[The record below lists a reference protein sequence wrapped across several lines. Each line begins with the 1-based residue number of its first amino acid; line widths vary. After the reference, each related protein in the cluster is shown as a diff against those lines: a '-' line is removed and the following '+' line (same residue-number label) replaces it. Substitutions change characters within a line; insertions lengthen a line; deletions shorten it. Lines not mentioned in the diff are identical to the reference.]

1 MRRKCYTKRVER
13 VERCLGKLCMT
24 VVDKPDSSAWL
35 SVWGVNVCRF
45 GFLTLAASKHPKF
58 NITTA
63 LEDTV
68 YENCG
73 GKGTGMMGGPTVV
86 SMQCAASQ
94 GNVVW
99 QSNYAL
105 KAMNGRKRYYCL

>member
-13 VERCLGKLCMT
+13 VERS
-24 VVDKPDSSAWL
+24 VPVDEPDSSAWL

-45 GFLTLAASKHPKF
+45 VFLTLAASKHPKF

-68 YENCG
+68 TKIVEE
-73 GKGTGMMGGPTVV
+73 KGPE
-86 SMQCAASQ
+86 
-94 GNVVW
+94 
-99 QSNYAL
+99 
-105 KAMNGRKRYYCL
+105 